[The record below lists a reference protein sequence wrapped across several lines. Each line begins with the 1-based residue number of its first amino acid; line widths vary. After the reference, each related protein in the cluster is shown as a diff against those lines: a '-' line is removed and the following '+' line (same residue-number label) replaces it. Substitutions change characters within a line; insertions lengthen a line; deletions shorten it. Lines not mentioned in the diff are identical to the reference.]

1 MHFFHGC
8 KAPWVRGNVPVD
20 EQEGTKHPASNLP
33 MGMVFPHFFISCV
46 VIQNNMILKP
56 LI

>member
-8 KAPWVRGNVPVD
+8 KASWIRGNVPVD

-33 MGMVFPHFFISCV
+33 MGMVFPHFFYFMRC
-46 VIQNNMILKP
+46 NPK
-56 LI
+56 